1 VGSVGVGICATAQE
15 YNDQPAI
22 SVMIADFPPDSFRI
36 FPAIKS
42 DIAEFADSRAWCE
55 KTDAHFAV
63 VHGDPRNPKTPGFIA
78 ELAEAIRDGF
88 LVGGLTSSRGPNFQ
102 IAGGLTEGGVSGVLF
117 SGQVSVATAL
127 TQGCTPLGRKH
138 EITECRDNIAIR
150 IDDRPALDVFNEEV
164 GDILARD
171 PSRTAGYIFA
181 GFPIKGSDTGDYIV
195 RNLVGMDPENKLLA
209 VGEYLNAGDTI
220 MFCKRDIRTAFETG
234 AHAARISSRRPSAKG
249 LYSAAARACSSGFR
263 GLKTIQQGLGDI
275 PLVGFSRAAS
285 FATSCTGF
293 TRVLTRCFLVGSHGH
308 RARPPS
314 LFDPYDTNV
323 KAKAMPDAGQKEKT
337 SVLRRLPSPVTHRNE
352 AHHGAGGP
360 HASQS
365 RDDYHQLLSTASCA
379 PWRTTTGTLVRGY
392 TAQRRVLRPLPST
405 SRLALSV

>member
-1 VGSVGVGICATAQE
+1 MTWERRVPRLRRLSIVSLLRGPSPPLLKGFDMEMFRVAHGTAPDWQQAANLCLAQLGSIPAEANLGFLYVTDHLAAQLPEILGFFKEQTDILHWVGSVGVAVCATSQE
-15 YNDQPAI
+15 YNDLPAI

-55 KTDAHFAV
+55 QTEARFAV

-117 SGQVSVATAL
+117 SGRVSVATAL

-138 EITECRDNIAIR
+138 EITECQDNIAIR
-150 IDDRPALDVFNEEV
+150 IDDRPALEVFNEEV

-171 PSRTAGYIFA
+171 PSRAAGYIFA

-195 RNLVGMDPENKLLA
+195 RNLVGMDPENQLLA

-220 MFCKRDIRTAFETG
+220 MFCKRDTRTAFEDLVRMLRDIKQRLGGPPKGGVYYSCLGRG
-234 AHAARISSRRPSAKG
+234 AHMFGEDSVE
-249 LYSAAARACSSGFR
+249 
-263 GLKTIQQGLGDI
+263 LKTIRQELGDI
-275 PLVGFSRAAS
+275 PLVGF
-285 FATSCTGF
+285 FANGEISHNRLYGF
-293 TRVLTRCFLVGSHGH
+293 TGVLT
-308 RARPPS
+308 
-314 LFDPYDTNV
+314 LF
-323 KAKAMPDAGQKEKT
+323 
-337 SVLRRLPSPVTHRNE
+337 S
-352 AHHGAGGP
+352 
-360 HASQS
+360 
-365 RDDYHQLLSTASCA
+365 
-379 PWRTTTGTLVRGY
+379 
-392 TAQRRVLRPLPST
+392 
-405 SRLALSV
+405 